1 MKVYDRH
8 LESMILRQRGQNR
21 ELVAEILEKI
31 SEVGKERLF
40 RILQDMERERD
51 DLHRKAKMPWLTGRF

>member
-8 LESMILRQRGQNR
+8 LEGMILRQRGQNR

-31 SEVGKERLF
+31 SDKGKERLF
-40 RILQDMERERD
+40 RILQDMEHERD
-51 DLHRKAKMPWLTGRF
+51 NLQRKAKMPWLTGRF